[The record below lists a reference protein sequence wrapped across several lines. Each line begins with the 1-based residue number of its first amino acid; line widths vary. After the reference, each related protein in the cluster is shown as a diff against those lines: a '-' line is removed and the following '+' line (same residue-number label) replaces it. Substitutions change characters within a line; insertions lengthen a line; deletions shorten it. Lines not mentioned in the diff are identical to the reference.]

1 MSSKKSK
8 MMEPRRTQGGARKNS
23 ANVRFSSA
31 VMLALGSDEGGKS
44 YLVKQGELEKAISQS
59 NASRKEANRVQ

>member
-8 MMEPRRTQGGARKNS
+8 EPRPTQGSARKNS

-31 VMLALGSDEGGKS
+31 AMLALGSDEGGKS
-44 YLVKQGELEKAISQS
+44 YLAKHGELEHAISQS
-59 NASRKEANRVQ
+59 SASRKEANRAQ